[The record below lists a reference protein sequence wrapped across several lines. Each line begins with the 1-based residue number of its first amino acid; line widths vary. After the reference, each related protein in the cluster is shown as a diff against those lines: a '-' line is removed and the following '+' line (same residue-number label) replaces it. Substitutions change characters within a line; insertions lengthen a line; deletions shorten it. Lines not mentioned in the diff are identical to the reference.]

1 MNRAEKFYRD
11 NIKIS
16 NENIVKLTKTI
27 NIIGWLRLLIVIIGV
42 FSTYKLY
49 KEGGLIYGIITI
61 LVFILIFSIVA
72 IIHGNKISER
82 DRENAIIKINEKGLK
97 RLDGR
102 YREFEDKGE
111 DLIEEKDPFCEDL
124 DIFGQNSLFQ
134 MINTT
139 RTKAGRQILGKI
151 LSLKELPKKNEIIE
165 RQKAI
170 KELGDKAAW
179 RQKLYID
186 ATFKKKSDENLD
198 EFIKWCKEKNSTKKF
213 PLVIAGIFIII
224 TMGMVFL
231 SILKIIPFSLLI
243 LDLMVNFCVIKL
255 LTKDKEGAI
264 DLFNSSKYS
273 IKAYAN
279 TLSLIEDEEFN
290 SEYLKELKGK
300 LKEDNK
306 VSCKEEMKKLSSL
319 MDWIGDSTSNAYYFI
334 INVLAFADVFIIYNL
349 NSWRER
355 NGDKVENWINIMGEF
370 DALSSISN
378 ISFDHDDWTL
388 GEISNDKEVIAKGI
402 AHPLIGERAVKN
414 DYELK
419 APKKIT
425 LITGS
430 NMSGKSTFL
439 RTIGINLVLTY
450 IGAPACAKE
459 FKCGIMNIYTCMRTK
474 DNLEESISSFYA
486 EILRIKLII
495 EACKEGKDVFFL
507 LDEIFKGTNSRDRH
521 IGATVLVKQLAQNGA
536 IGLLSTHDLELCDLE
551 KENNEIANFN
561 FREYYEDDKIKF
573 DYKLRKGKSET
584 QNAVYLMKLAGIEI
598 SESQK
603 ENL

>member
-1 MNRAEKFYRD
+1 MSKSESFYND
-11 NIKIS
+11 NIK
-16 NENIVKLTKTI
+16 NAKKNITTLTKSI
-27 NIIGWLRLLIVIIGV
+27 NMIGWIRLFIVLIGV

-49 KEGGLIYGIITI
+49 NYGGVIYGITTT
-61 LVFILIFSIVA
+61 LVFILIFLVVA

-82 DRENAIIKINEKGLK
+82 DRQNCIIEINEKGLK

-102 YREFEDKGE
+102 YREFEDKGK

-139 RTKAGRQILGKI
+139 RTEAGRKILGKI
-151 LSLKELPKKNEIIE
+151 LSLKELPKRNEIIE
-165 RQKAI
+165 KQKAI
-170 KELGDKAAW
+170 KELGDKAEW

-198 EFIKWCKEKNSTKKF
+198 ELIKWCKNKKNAGKIS
-213 PLVIAGIFIII
+213 LIIAGIFMLI
-224 TMGMVFL
+224 TMTMIFL
-231 SILKIIPFSLLI
+231 AIVKIIPFSALI
-243 LDLMVNFCVIKL
+243 LDLMVNFCVIKF
-255 LTKDKEGAI
+255 LTKDKEGVI

-290 SEYLKELKGK
+290 SEYLKKLKGK

-349 NSWRER
+349 NCWRER
-355 NGDKVENWINIMGEF
+355 NGEKVEKWIEVMGEF
-370 DALSSISN
+370 DALSSIAN
-378 ISFDHDDWTL
+378 ISFDHDDWCL
-388 GEISNDKEVIAKGI
+388 GEISNDKEVIAKEV
-402 AHPLIGERAVKN
+402 AHPLIGERAVAN

-419 APKKIT
+419 SPKKIT

-495 EACKEGKDVFFL
+495 EACKKGENVFFL
-507 LDEIFKGTNSRDRH
+507 LDEIFKGTNSKDRH

-551 KENNEIANFN
+551 KENKEIGNFN
-561 FREYYEDDKIKF
+561 FREYYEDNKIKF

-584 QNAVYLMKLAGIEI
+584 KNAVYLMKLAGIEI
-598 SESQK
+598 SEPQK
-603 ENL
+603 VKL